1 MSSDKKENTKMVPES
16 ILFVPRGEVLKTIEF
31 QGATLNLKLKVMTNK
46 EADSMKEGFVSM
58 VGQDVEIDTS
68 GLAEE
73 IIKVGLLDINTTFN
87 GKAWPEL
94 SDVEKI
100 EAISS
105 MHPDLRDNISREV
118 MAKSY
123 ITKEEKGFLS
133 KQS

>member
-1 MSSDKKENTKMVPES
+1 MSEKEDTKMVPES
-16 ILFVPRGEVLKTIEF
+16 ILFVPRGEVLKSIEF

-87 GKAWPEL
+87 GKTWPEL
-94 SDVEKI
+94 SDVEKL

-105 MHPDLRDNISREV
+105 MHPDLRDDISREV

-123 ITKEEKGFLS
+123 ISREEKGFLS
-133 KQS
+133 RRS

>member
-1 MSSDKKENTKMVPES
+1 MSEKENTKMVPES
-16 ILFVPRGEVLKTIEF
+16 ILFVPRGEVLKSIEF

-87 GKAWPEL
+87 GKTWLEL
-94 SDVEKI
+94 TDAEKI

-105 MHPDLRDNISREV
+105 MHPDLRDDISREV

-133 KQS
+133 KRS

>member
-1 MSSDKKENTKMVPES
+1 MSSDEKVNTKMVPES
-16 ILFVPRGEVLKTIEF
+16 ILFVPRGEVLKSIEF

-87 GKAWPEL
+87 GKTWPEL
-94 SDVEKI
+94 LDAEKI

-105 MHPDLRDNISREV
+105 MHPDLRDDISREV

-133 KQS
+133 KRS

>member
-1 MSSDKKENTKMVPES
+1 MVPES
-16 ILFVPRGEVLKTIEF
+16 ILFVPRGEVLKSIEF

-73 IIKVGLLDINTTFN
+73 IIKIGLLDINTTFN
-87 GKAWPEL
+87 GKTWLEL
-94 SDVEKI
+94 SDAEKL

-105 MHPDLRDNISREV
+105 MHPDLRDDISREV

-133 KQS
+133 KRS

>member
-1 MSSDKKENTKMVPES
+1 MSSDKKVNPKMVPES

-87 GKAWPEL
+87 DKAWSEL
-94 SDVEKI
+94 SDTEKLD
-100 EAISS
+100 AISS
-105 MHPDLRDNISREV
+105 MHPDLRDDISREV

-133 KQS
+133 KRS

>member
-16 ILFVPRGEVLKTIEF
+16 ILFVPRGEVLKSIEF

-87 GKAWPEL
+87 GKTWQEL
-94 SDVEKI
+94 SDIDKI
-100 EAISS
+100 EAIST
-105 MHPDLRDNISREV
+105 MHPDLRDDISREV

-133 KQS
+133 KRS

>member
-16 ILFVPRGEVLKTIEF
+16 ILFVPRGEVLKSIEF

-87 GKAWPEL
+87 GKTWQEL
-94 SDVEKI
+94 SDIDKI
-100 EAISS
+100 EAIST
-105 MHPDLRDNISREV
+105 MHPDLRDEISREV

-133 KQS
+133 KRS

>member
-1 MSSDKKENTKMVPES
+1 MSSDKTKVKMVPEGK
-16 ILFVPRGEVLKTIEF
+16 IFVPRGEVNKSIEF

-73 IIKVGLLDINTTFN
+73 IIKVGLIDINTTFN
-87 GKAWPEL
+87 RKTWLEL
-94 SDVEKI
+94 SDAEKL
-100 EAISS
+100 EAISA
-105 MHPDLRDNISREV
+105 MHPDLRDDISREV

-123 ITKEEKGFLS
+123 ISKEDKGFLS
-133 KQS
+133 KRS

>member
-16 ILFVPRGEVLKTIEF
+16 ILFVPRGEVLKSIEF

-87 GKAWPEL
+87 GKTWPEL
-94 SDVEKI
+94 TDAEKI

-105 MHPDLRDNISREV
+105 MHPDLRDDVSREV

-133 KQS
+133 KRS

>member
-1 MSSDKKENTKMVPES
+1 MSSGKKEDIKMVPES

-46 EADSMKEGFVSM
+46 EADSMKQGFVDV
-58 VGQDVEIDTS
+58 VGQDVEIDTP

-73 IIKVGLLDINTTFN
+73 IIMVGLLDINTTFN
-87 GKAWPEL
+87 GKAWIEL
-94 SDVEKI
+94 SDDEKHD
-100 EAISS
+100 AVSA
-105 MHPDLRDNISREV
+105 MHPDLRDDISREV

-133 KQS
+133 KRS

>member
-1 MSSDKKENTKMVPES
+1 MSSGKKENTKMVPES
-16 ILFVPRGEVLKTIEF
+16 ILFVPRGEVLKSIEF

-87 GKAWPEL
+87 GKTWPEL
-94 SDVEKI
+94 SDQDKL
-100 EAISS
+100 EAISF
-105 MHPDLRDNISREV
+105 MHPDLRDEISREV

-133 KQS
+133 KRS

>member
-1 MSSDKKENTKMVPES
+1 MSSDKKEDTKMVPES

-87 GKAWPEL
+87 GKTWPEL
-94 SDVEKI
+94 TDAEKI

-105 MHPDLRDNISREV
+105 MHPDLRDDISREV

-133 KQS
+133 KRS

>member
-16 ILFVPRGEVLKTIEF
+16 ILFVPRGEVLKSIEF

-87 GKAWPEL
+87 GKTWPEL
-94 SDVEKI
+94 SDAEKL

-105 MHPDLRDNISREV
+105 MHPDLRDDISREV

-133 KQS
+133 KRF

>member
-1 MSSDKKENTKMVPES
+1 MSSDKTKVKMVPEGK
-16 ILFVPRGEVLKTIEF
+16 IFVPRGEVNKSIEF

-73 IIKVGLLDINTTFN
+73 IIKVGLIDINTTFN
-87 GKAWPEL
+87 DKTWLEL
-94 SDVEKI
+94 SDAEKL
-100 EAISS
+100 EAISA
-105 MHPDLRDNISREV
+105 MHPDLRDDISREV

-123 ITKEEKGFLS
+123 ISKEDKGFLS
-133 KQS
+133 KRS

>member
-1 MSSDKKENTKMVPES
+1 MSSDKKENIKMVPES
-16 ILFVPRGEVLKTIEF
+16 ILFVPRGEVNKSIEF
-31 QGATLNLKLKVMTNK
+31 QGAILNLKLKVMTNK

-87 GKAWPEL
+87 GKTWPEL
-94 SDVEKI
+94 SDAEKL

-105 MHPDLRDNISREV
+105 MHPDLRDDISREV

-133 KQS
+133 KRS

>member
-1 MSSDKKENTKMVPES
+1 MSSDKKEDTKMVPES
-16 ILFVPRGEVLKTIEF
+16 ILFVPRGEVLKSIVF

-87 GKAWPEL
+87 GKVWPEL
-94 SDVEKI
+94 SDAEKI

-105 MHPDLRDNISREV
+105 MHPDLRDDISREV

-133 KQS
+133 KRS

>member
-16 ILFVPRGEVLKTIEF
+16 ILFVPRGEVLKSIEF

-58 VGQDVEIDTS
+58 IGQDVEIDTS

-87 GKAWPEL
+87 GKTWLEL
-94 SDVEKI
+94 TDAEKI

-105 MHPDLRDNISREV
+105 MHPDLRDDISREV

-133 KQS
+133 KRS

>member
-16 ILFVPRGEVLKTIEF
+16 ILFVPRGEVLKSIEF

-73 IIKVGLLDINTTFN
+73 IIKIGLLDINTTFN
-87 GKAWPEL
+87 GKTWPEL
-94 SDVEKI
+94 SDPEKL

-105 MHPDLRDNISREV
+105 MHPDMRDDISREV

-133 KQS
+133 KRS

>member
-1 MSSDKKENTKMVPES
+1 MSVKENTKMVPES
-16 ILFVPRGEVLKTIEF
+16 LLFVPRGEVDKEIVF

-46 EADSMKEGFVSM
+46 EADSMKQGFVD
-58 VGQDVEIDTS
+58 VIGQDVEIDTP

-73 IIKVGLLDINTTFN
+73 IIMIGLLDINTTFT
-87 GKAWPEL
+87 GKTWIEL
-94 SDVEKI
+94 SDIEKH

-105 MHPDLRDNISREV
+105 MHPDLRDDISREV

-133 KQS
+133 KRS

>member
-1 MSSDKKENTKMVPES
+1 MSSDKKEDTEMVPES
-16 ILFVPRGEVLKTIEF
+16 ILFVPRGEVLKSIEF

-87 GKAWPEL
+87 GNTWPEL

-105 MHPDLRDNISREV
+105 MHPDLRDDISREV

-133 KQS
+133 RRS

>member
-1 MSSDKKENTKMVPES
+1 MSEKENTKMVPES
-16 ILFVPRGEVLKTIEF
+16 ILFVPRGEVLKSIEF

-87 GKAWPEL
+87 GKTWLEL
-94 SDVEKI
+94 TDAEKI

-105 MHPDLRDNISREV
+105 MHPDLRDDISREV

-133 KQS
+133 RRS

>member
-16 ILFVPRGEVLKTIEF
+16 ILFVPRGEVLKSIEF

-87 GKAWPEL
+87 GKTWPEL
-94 SDVEKI
+94 SDIDKI
-100 EAISS
+100 EAIST
-105 MHPDLRDNISREV
+105 MHPDLRDDISREV

-133 KQS
+133 KRS

>member
-16 ILFVPRGEVLKTIEF
+16 ILFVPRGEVLKSIEF

-73 IIKVGLLDINTTFN
+73 IIKIGLLDINTTFN
-87 GKAWPEL
+87 GKTWLEL
-94 SDVEKI
+94 SDAEKL

-105 MHPDLRDNISREV
+105 MHPDLRDDISREV

-133 KQS
+133 KRS

>member
-1 MSSDKKENTKMVPES
+1 MSSDKKEDTKMVPES
-16 ILFVPRGEVLKTIEF
+16 ILFVPRGEVLKSIEF

-58 VGQDVEIDTS
+58 VGQDVEVDTS

-73 IIKVGLLDINTTFN
+73 IIKIGLLDINTTFN

-94 SDVEKI
+94 SDTEKL

-105 MHPDLRDNISREV
+105 MHPDLRDDISREV

-123 ITKEEKGFLS
+123 ITKEDKGFLS
-133 KQS
+133 KRS

>member
-1 MSSDKKENTKMVPES
+1 MSSDKKEDTKMVPES
-16 ILFVPRGEVLKTIEF
+16 ILFVPRGEVLKSIEF

-87 GKAWPEL
+87 GKTWPEL
-94 SDVEKI
+94 SGTEKLD
-100 EAISS
+100 AISS
-105 MHPDLRDNISREV
+105 MHPDLRDDISREV

-133 KQS
+133 KRS

>member
-16 ILFVPRGEVLKTIEF
+16 ILFVPRGEVLKSIEF

-87 GKAWPEL
+87 GKTWPEL
-94 SDVEKI
+94 TDAEKL

-105 MHPDLRDNISREV
+105 MHPDLRDDISREV

-133 KQS
+133 KRS